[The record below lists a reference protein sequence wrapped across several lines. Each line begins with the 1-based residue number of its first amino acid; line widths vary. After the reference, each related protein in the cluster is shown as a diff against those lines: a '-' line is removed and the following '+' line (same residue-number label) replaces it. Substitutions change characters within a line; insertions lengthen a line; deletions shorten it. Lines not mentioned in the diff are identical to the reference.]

1 MAQSKW
7 SDQEIEVRMGGFLR
21 WGVTIASLT
30 MLVGAVLYLTANWSR
45 SADYAHFRPATP
57 IQWTLHGN
65 ALVRI
70 GIFLLI
76 ATPVGRVIF
85 AAYAFHRQHD
95 KLYFW
100 ISLAVLALLALGLF
114 GRL

>member
-1 MAQSKW
+1 
-7 SDQEIEVRMGGFLR
+7 MGGLLR
-21 WGVTIASLT
+21 WGVTIASLV
-30 MLVGAVLYLTANWSR
+30 MLIGAVLYLTENWSAP
-45 SADYAHFRPATP
+45 ADYNHFRPAAP
-57 IQWTLHGN
+57 MQWTLHGN

-76 ATPVGRVIF
+76 ATPVARVAF

-100 ISLAVLALLALGLF
+100 ISLAVFALLALGLF